1 MEKTNIVLEGQQKIN
16 DAAKTIMDYFSG
28 EVPYDVHLE
37 HMIEAENQIVG
48 MMDLVRQKMITDPM
62 EELEYLTDEIPLFL
76 RDVHL
81 YLKMLKPFV
90 ELVGQ
95 TGFNNK
101 ELVA

>member
-16 DAAKTIMDYFSG
+16 DAAKTIMDYFRT

-48 MMDLVRQKMITDPM
+48 MMDLVRQRMITDPM

-76 RDVHL
+76 RNVHF

-95 TGFNNK
+95 TGFGDK
-101 ELVA
+101 EIAA